1 MSHANPSTALAT
13 VLVDE
18 LVRNG
23 VGHLVLGPG
32 SRSAPLAM
40 AAAAH
45 PAVQVHVHIDERSA
59 GFAALGIGR
68 ATGAPA
74 AVLTTSG
81 TAAVNLHPAVVE
93 AAAAAV
99 PLIAL
104 TADRPP
110 ELRHAGANQTIDQVG
125 LFGGAVRWFCEVGVP
140 EDRPGS
146 NAYWRSTVCRAVA
159 AAVGLGGRGGPV
171 HLNLAFRDP
180 LVPASDDGRSSARP
194 FASPTG
200 GRPDGAPWTR
210 LTRPEPG
217 PAGLSDRWTS
227 VARGMVVAGDLGGG
241 RFVPSLAEVDGLA
254 ARLGWPLVVEPPA
267 GGRPAQ
273 VITTA
278 HQLLGHPGFLDRYR
292 PEAVL
297 VLGRAGLSRNLA
309 GLLATVPTIVAD
321 PGTWSDPARS
331 AEEMLAGW
339 PSPDIEL
346 GRRPDGEWRRGWLE
360 AERVAR
366 AALDDALDAIDEP
379 TEPRTARDAARS
391 AVGGRM
397 VVASSMPVRDLDWYM
412 HPGDVEIISNRGA
425 SGIDGFVATVLGVA
439 AVSSRPVTALAGD
452 LSVLHDAGGFLVDP
466 RPDAVFV
473 VVDNDGGGIF
483 SFLPQAGFP
492 EHFEQVFGTPHG
504 RSFERLA
511 AFHDLGFQ
519 AVERASGLVP
529 AVEEARRAGGVHL
542 VVVRTDRARN
552 VEVHRELTAAVSRA
566 LDGWLDAG

>member
-1 MSHANPSTALAT
+1 MTHANPSTALAT

-23 VGHLVLGPG
+23 VEHLVLGPG

-40 AAAAH
+40 AAAARA
-45 PAVQVHVHIDERSA
+45 AVQVHVHIDERSA

-68 ATGAPA
+68 ATGTPA

-81 TAAVNLHPAVVE
+81 TAAVNLHPALVE

-110 ELRHAGANQTIDQVG
+110 EHRHAGANQTIDQIG

-159 AAVGLGGRGGPV
+159 AAVGLGGRAGPV

-180 LVPASDDGRSSARP
+180 LVPASDDGRSADRP
-194 FASPTG
+194 FASPTD
-200 GRPDGAPWTR
+200 GRPDGGPWTR
-210 LTRPEPG
+210 LVRPEP
-217 PAGLSDRWTS
+217 PPVDLSDRWTS
-227 VARGMVVAGDLGGG
+227 VARGLVVVGDLGGG
-241 RFVPSLAEVDGLA
+241 PFVPSLAEVDGLA
-254 ARLGWPLVVEPPA
+254 ARLGWPLVVEPLA

-273 VITTA
+273 TITTA
-278 HQLLGHPGFLDRYR
+278 HHLLGHPGFLDRYL

-309 GLLATVPTIVAD
+309 GLLAAVPTIVAD
-321 PGTWSDPARS
+321 PGMWSDPARS

-339 PSPDIEL
+339 PSPEVEPA
-346 GRRPDGEWRRGWLE
+346 RRPDGAWRRGWLE

-366 AALDDALDAIDEP
+366 AALDEALDATDEP
-379 TEPRTARDAARS
+379 TEPRTARDTARA
-391 AVGGRM
+391 AVGGRL
-397 VVASSMPVRDLDWYM
+397 VVASSMPVRDLDWFM
-412 HPGDVEIISNRGA
+412 GPGDVEIISNRGA
-425 SGIDGFVATVLGVA
+425 SGIDGFVATVLGAA

-466 RPDAVFV
+466 RRDAVFV

-519 AVERASGLVP
+519 VVEQASGLVP

-566 LDGWLDAG
+566 LDGRLDAG